1 MAMIELIFLLLTG
14 KNEDVQ
20 NTIKAIIN
28 SHFDTPKYQLI
39 ANVFAKIK

>member
-1 MAMIELIFLLLTG
+1 MIELIFSLLTG

-28 SHFDTPKYQLI
+28 SHFDTPKCQLI
-39 ANVFAKIK
+39 ADAFAKIK